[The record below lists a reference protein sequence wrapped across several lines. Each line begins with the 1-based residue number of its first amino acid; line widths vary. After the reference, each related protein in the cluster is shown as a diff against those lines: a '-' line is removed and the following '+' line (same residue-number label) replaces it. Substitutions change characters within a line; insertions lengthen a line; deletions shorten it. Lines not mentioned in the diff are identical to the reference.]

1 MGILIFLEILNKSNQ
16 NRDISSLSAKTVNLP
31 KNGFL
36 CQKYNFIA
44 LLKIP
49 FSPQNLGKK
58 FLVQFI
64 NSSFLD

>member
-36 CQKYNFIA
+36 CQNYNFKA
-44 LLKIP
+44 SLTIP
-49 FSPQNLGKK
+49 FSPQNLGK
-58 FLVQFI
+58 QFVD
-64 NSSFLD
+64 SFD